1 MTLRVSARNLFFH
14 RWCLDSLF
22 TYSFPIFIFQLISI
36 IYTIHR
42 AQCLS
47 IKVAEDGFDGFD
59 AFKQIDVSTQ
69 THFYHVPLKNGV
81 KVLSDFS

>member
-1 MTLRVSARNLFFH
+1 MTLKVPARNLFFH
-14 RWCLDSLF
+14 RWCLDCLF
-22 TYSFPIFIFQLISI
+22 TYPFPIFIFQLISI
-36 IYTIHR
+36 IYTIHL

-47 IKVAEDGFDGFD
+47 IKVAEDGFD

>member
-22 TYSFPIFIFQLISI
+22 TYSFLIFIFQLISI

-42 AQCLS
+42 AQWLS
-47 IKVAEDGFDGFD
+47 IKVAEDGFD